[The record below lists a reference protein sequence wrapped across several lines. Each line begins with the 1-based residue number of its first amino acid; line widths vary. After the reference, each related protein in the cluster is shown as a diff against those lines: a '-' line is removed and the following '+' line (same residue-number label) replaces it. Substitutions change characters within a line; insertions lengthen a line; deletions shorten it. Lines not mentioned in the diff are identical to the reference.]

1 MNKKRNERG
10 HLLHRFSGELIKIY
24 FSWTFSMSY
33 EYVFWWFC
41 CLPWLFCTCTW
52 FFVEAKGC
60 AQDVPDDITAG
71 SEENNNISQHIQLLP
86 ESNLLFRSTYYIRGN
101 SKFKLSSPYLARARE
116 WEEIVQN
123 TTVSVRTIIEK
134 NSSYSKED

>member
-33 EYVFWWFC
+33 EYVFWKFC
-41 CLPWLFCTCTW
+41 CLPWLSFD
-52 FFVEAKGC
+52 EAKGC

-71 SEENNNISQHIQLLP
+71 SEENNNISQLLP
-86 ESNLLFRSTYYIRGN
+86 ESNLLFRSTYYYRGN
-101 SKFKLSSPYLARARE
+101 SKFKLSSPYLARSRE
-116 WEEIVQN
+116 WEEIKQN
-123 TTVSVRTIIEK
+123 TKSNTVSVRTILEQ